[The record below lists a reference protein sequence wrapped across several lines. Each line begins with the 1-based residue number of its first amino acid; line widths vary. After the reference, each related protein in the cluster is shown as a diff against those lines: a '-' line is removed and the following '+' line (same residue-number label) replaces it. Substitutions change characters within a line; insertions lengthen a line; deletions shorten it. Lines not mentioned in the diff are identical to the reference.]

1 MHSEKRSAAF
11 LLVAMAVLGL
21 TVGIGGTVV
30 AAHQGVGRLHY
41 HAERP
46 QRGPNEYL
54 DKLTRDLEL
63 TAEQRD
69 SISSIL
75 ERQRGD
81 IDAIWREV
89 RPRFDSLRT
98 NVRAE
103 MRVLLNP
110 DQQARFD
117 EISRQND
124 QRRNRGNSR

>member
-1 MHSEKRSAAF
+1 MQSEKRSAAF
-11 LLVAMAVLGL
+11 LLVAMALLGL
-21 TVGIGGTVV
+21 IVGVGGTLV
-30 AAHQGVGRLHY
+30 AAHEGVGRLHY

-46 QRGPNEYL
+46 PRGPNEYL
-54 DKLTRDLEL
+54 DRITRDLEL
-63 TAEQRD
+63 TAAQRD
-69 SISSIL
+69 SISGIL

-124 QRRNRGNSR
+124 QRRNRGNTR

>member
-1 MHSEKRSAAF
+1 MQSEKRSAAF

-21 TVGIGGTVV
+21 IVGIGGTVV

-41 HAERP
+41 HAERAP
-46 QRGPNEYL
+46 RGPNEYL
-54 DKLTRDLEL
+54 DKLTRDLEP

-89 RPRFDSLRT
+89 RPRFDSLRS
-98 NVRAE
+98 NVRSE

-110 DQQARFD
+110 DQQVRFD